1 MAKEV
6 IVNVKI
12 TAEQARKNIEELNKS
27 LNASESLVD
36 ELEDELVVLNK
47 TLEKQAGFTD
57 KALNA
62 RVKTNKE
69 IEKTTN
75 KIQREKKAIKDITK
89 ERQKNNKII
98 QQSTKQT
105 ADYSGVIG
113 ILDRQT
119 GGLISGITGITG
131 SVGKATGGFKL
142 LRVAIIGTG
151 IGALVIAIASL
162 TAAFTS
168 SEEGQNKFAKIM
180 TQIGV
185 IVGNVTDI
193 LADFGMAIIDAV
205 SNPIESIK
213 NLGKGIV
220 NFIKNPIDTIT
231 GAFGKAKEAVS
242 EFVEESK
249 KEIKIA
255 GDIADKRA
263 KADKLERKLLLDRAE
278 ATRKFNELR
287 EKAADKENVSIED
300 RIAALKEAG
309 RIEEEITLKEIEAAR
324 LRFEAKKQQNELSNS
339 TKDDLDEQAR
349 LEARLI
355 ELEAS
360 RLKKQ
365 KTLTAEITTNLR
377 EAESERKA
385 IESEKKA
392 EKKEADAKE
401 LEAEKQ
407 LAELKKQI
415 RDAEAVS
422 EDEKRALELIKIDEH
437 FRALIEKAKAN
448 DLETKELENA
458 QRQAK
463 IDKQKQFDE
472 IDEKREKEHQDKI
485 SGIKN
490 IEIQTEQQIQQA
502 KLALASQFGNLLTQ
516 IAGKNKTAAIA
527 GVLIQKA
534 SSIGQIIANTGIAN
548 AKAVAANPLLAGQPF
563 VGINTI
569 SAGLSIASTL
579 AQAQK
584 AIQQIKGAGPG
595 TTSGISGGSGGAV
608 NIPTTQAPS
617 FNLVGSD
624 PQNQLAQT
632 LATQTDKPVKA
643 FVVSG
648 DVTTAQ
654 SLDRNIIQESSL
666 G

>member
-27 LNASESLVD
+27 LNASESLID
-36 ELEDELVVLNK
+36 DLEDELVVLNK
-47 TLEKQAGFTD
+47 TLEKQAGVTD

-75 KIQREKKAIKDITK
+75 KIQREKRAIKDITK

-131 SVGKATGGFKL
+131 SIGKATGGFKL

-151 IGALVIAIASL
+151 IGALVIAITSL
-162 TAAFTS
+162 TAALTS
-168 SEEGQNKFAKIM
+168 SEEGQNKFRKFF
-180 TQIGV
+180 TQISV
-185 IVGNVTDI
+185 IIGNVTDI
-193 LADFGMAIIDAV
+193 LSDFGNVIISVFTGNFKEAGKALKDV
-205 SNPIESIK
+205 TDGIK
-213 NLGKGIV
+213 N
-220 NFIKNPIDTIT
+220 
-231 GAFGKAKEAVS
+231 FG
-242 EFVEESK
+242 EETK
-249 KEIKIA
+249 KEMQVA
-255 GDIADKRA
+255 GELADKRA
-263 KADKLERKLLLDRAE
+263 KADKLERKLLIDRAE

-339 TKDDLDEQAR
+339 TKEDLDEQAR

-377 EAESERKA
+377 EAESERKSKEA
-385 IESEKKA
+385 EKKA
-392 EKKEADAKE
+392 EQKEADAKE

-407 LAELKKQI
+407 LTELKKQI
-415 RDAEAVS
+415 RDAEANT
-422 EDEKRALELIKIDEH
+422 EDEKRALELIKIDEQ
-437 FRALIEKAKAN
+437 FAALIEKAKAN
-448 DLETKELENA
+448 GLATQELEDA

-485 SGIKN
+485 TEIKN

-548 AKAVAANPLLAGQPF
+548 AKAVAASPLSAGQPF
-563 VGINTI
+563 VTINSI
-569 SAGLSIASTL
+569 SAVLSVASTL

-595 TTSGISGGSGGAV
+595 STSGISGGTGGGAV

-617 FNLVGSD
+617 FNIVGSD
-624 PQNQLAQT
+624 SQNQLAQT
-632 LATQTDKPVKA
+632 LATQTQKPVKA

>member
-6 IVNVKI
+6 IVDVKVKV
-12 TAEQARKNIEELNKS
+12 ANAKGQLDELNKS
-27 LNASESLVD
+27 LSASEDLISDLEQELEKLND
-36 ELEDELVVLNK
+36 ELENSNGVTNEQINAQVKLA
-47 TLEKQAGFTD
+47 KQ
-57 KALNA
+57 
-62 RVKTNKE
+62 
-69 IEKTTN
+69 IENTKS
-75 KIQREKKAIKDITK
+75 KIDREKKAVVDINNKRK
-89 ERQKNNKII
+89 EQNKII
-98 QQSTKQT
+98 KDSTKST

-113 ILDRQT
+113 IVDRQT
-119 GGLISGITGITG
+119 GGLISGVTGLTG
-131 SVGKATGGFKL
+131 SIGKATGGFKL
-142 LRVAIIGTG
+142 LRTAIVATG
-151 IGALVIAIASL
+151 LGALVLAITSVA
-162 TAAFTS
+162 TAFTN
-168 SEEGQNKFAKIM
+168 SESGQNKFRKLM

-185 IVGNVTDI
+185 VVGNVTDI
-193 LADFGMAIIDAV
+193 LGDLGNVILNVFTGNFKEAGKALSDVTDG
-205 SNPIESIK
+205 IK
-213 NLGKGIV
+213 N
-220 NFIKNPIDTIT
+220 
-231 GAFGKAKEAVS
+231 FG
-242 EFVEESK
+242 EETR
-249 KEIKIA
+249 KEIAIA
-255 GDIADKRA
+255 GELADRRA
-263 KADKLERKLLLDRAE
+263 KADLLERKLIVERAE

-324 LRFEAKKQQNELSNS
+324 IRFETKKQQNELSES
-339 TKDDLDEQAR
+339 TKEDLDEQAR

-377 EAESERKA
+377 EAEAERKR
-385 IESEKKA
+385 IEAEAEA

-415 RDAEAVS
+415 RDAEANT
-422 EDEKRALELIKIDEH
+422 EEEKRALELIKIDEQ
-437 FRALIEKAKAN
+437 FQALIEKAKENGLA
-448 DLETKELENA
+448 TQELEDA

-485 SGIKN
+485 SAIKN

-534 SSIGQIIANTGIAN
+534 ASVGQIVANTGIAN
-548 AKAVAANPLLAGQPF
+548 AKAVAASPLTAGQPF
-563 VGINTI
+563 VTINSI
-569 SAGLSIASTL
+569 SAGLSIASSL

-584 AIQQIKGAGPG
+584 AIQQIQSAGPG
-595 TTSGISGGSGGAV
+595 ASSGVGSTGGGGV

-617 FNLVGSD
+617 FNIVGSD
-624 PQNQLAQT
+624 PQTQLADAIGQ
-632 LATQTDKPVKA
+632 QVQKPVKA
-643 FVVSG
+643 FVVAG
-648 DVTTAQ
+648 DVSTAQ

>member
-27 LNASESLVD
+27 LNASESLID
-36 ELEDELVVLNK
+36 DLEDELVVLNK
-47 TLEKQAGFTD
+47 TLEKQAGVTD

-75 KIQREKKAIKDITK
+75 KIQREKRAIKDITK

-131 SVGKATGGFKL
+131 SIGKATGGFKL

-151 IGALVIAIASL
+151 IGALVIAITSL

-168 SEEGQNKFAKIM
+168 SEEGQNKFRKFF
-180 TQIGV
+180 TQISV
-185 IVGNVTDI
+185 IIGNVTDI
-193 LADFGMAIIDAV
+193 LSDFGNVIISVFTGNFKEAGKALKDV
-205 SNPIESIK
+205 TDGIK
-213 NLGKGIV
+213 N
-220 NFIKNPIDTIT
+220 
-231 GAFGKAKEAVS
+231 FG
-242 EFVEESK
+242 EETK
-249 KEIKIA
+249 KEMQVA
-255 GDIADKRA
+255 GELADKRA
-263 KADKLERKLLLDRAE
+263 KADKLERKLLIDRAE

-339 TKDDLDEQAR
+339 TKEDLDEQAR

-377 EAESERKA
+377 EAESERKSKEA
-385 IESEKKA
+385 EKKA
-392 EKKEADAKE
+392 EQKEADAKE

-407 LAELKKQI
+407 LTELKKQI
-415 RDAEAVS
+415 RDAEANT
-422 EDEKRALELIKIDEH
+422 EDEKRALELIKIDEQ
-437 FRALIEKAKAN
+437 FAALIEKAKAN
-448 DLETKELENA
+448 GLATQELEDA

-485 SGIKN
+485 TEIKN

-548 AKAVAANPLLAGQPF
+548 AKAVAASPLSAGQPF
-563 VGINTI
+563 VTINSI
-569 SAGLSIASTL
+569 SAGLSVASTL

-595 TTSGISGGSGGAV
+595 STSGISGGTGGGAV

-617 FNLVGSD
+617 FNIVGSD
-624 PQNQLAQT
+624 SQNQLAQT
-632 LATQTDKPVKA
+632 LATQTQKPVKA

-654 SLDRNIIQESSL
+654 SLERNIVQESSL

>member
-12 TAEQARKNIEELNKS
+12 TADQARKNIEELNKS
-27 LNASESLVD
+27 LNASESLID

-47 TLEKQAGFTD
+47 TLEKQAGITD

-69 IEKTTN
+69 IEKTN
-75 KIQREKKAIKDITK
+75 NRIKREKKAVQDINK
-89 ERQKNNKII
+89 ERRENNKII
-98 QQSTKQT
+98 QKSTQQT

-119 GGLISGITGITG
+119 GGLITGITG
-131 SVGKATGGFKL
+131 VTSSVGKATVGFKL
-142 LRVAIIGTG
+142 LRTAIIATG
-151 IGALVIAIASL
+151 IGALVVAITSVA
-162 TAAFTS
+162 AAFRS
-168 SEEGQNKFAKIM
+168 SEEGQNKFTKFF
-180 TQIGV
+180 TQISVV
-185 IVGNVTDI
+185 IGNVTDI
-193 LADFGMAIIDAV
+193 LSDFGSAIINV
-205 SNPIESIK
+205 FT
-213 NLGKGIV
+213 G
-220 NFIKNPIDTIT
+220 NFKE
-231 GAFGKAKEAVS
+231 AKEALKDVT
-242 EFVEESK
+242 EGIRNFGEETR
-249 KEIKIA
+249 KEIETAGKIA
-255 GDIADKRA
+255 DMRAD
-263 KADKLERKLLLDRAE
+263 ADKLERKLLIDRAE

-309 RIEEEITLKEIEAAR
+309 RIEEEITLKEIKAAE

-339 TKDDLDEQAR
+339 TKEDLDEQAR

-377 EAESERKA
+377 EAESERKRIQA
-385 IESEKKA
+385 ESDA
-392 EKKEADAKE
+392 EKKQADADELAAAKE
-401 LEAEKQ
+401 LAN
-407 LAELKKQI
+407 LKKQI
-415 RDAEAVS
+415 RDAEANT
-422 EDEKRALELIKIDEH
+422 EDEKRALELIKIDEQ
-437 FRALIEKAKAN
+437 FQALIDKAKAN
-448 DLETKELENA
+448 GLATQELEDA

-485 SGIKN
+485 SQIKN

-534 SSIGQIIANTGIAN
+534 ASVGQIVANTGIAN
-548 AKAVAANPLLAGQPF
+548 AKAVAASPLTAGQPF
-563 VGINTI
+563 VTINSI
-569 SAGLSIASTL
+569 SAGLSIASSL

-595 TTSGISGGSGGAV
+595 STSGISGGSGGGAV

-617 FNLVGSD
+617 FNIVGAD
-624 PQNQLAQT
+624 TQNQLAQT
-632 LATQTDKPVKA
+632 LATQTQKPVKA

>member
-6 IVNVKI
+6 IVDVKLKV
-12 TAEQARKNIEELNKS
+12 ANAQGKLDELNKS
-27 LNASESLVD
+27 LSASEDLVS
-36 ELEDELVVLNK
+36 ELEQELADLTK
-47 TLEKQAGFTD
+47 TQSKYTD
-57 KALNA
+57 MSDKSINA
-62 RVKTNKE
+62 RVKLNKQ
-69 IEKTTN
+69 
-75 KIQREKKAIKDITK
+75 IQQTKSRIDKEKKAIVDINKKRKEQNKTIKDA
-89 ERQKNNKII
+89 NKV
-98 QQSTKQT
+98 S

-119 GGLISGITGITG
+119 GGLISGITGLTG
-131 SVGKATGGFKL
+131 SIGKASAGFKL
-142 LRVAIIGTG
+142 LRTAIIATG
-151 IGALVIAIASL
+151 LGALVIAITSVA
-162 TAAFTS
+162 TAFTA
-168 SEEGQNKFAKIM
+168 SEEGQNKFRKFF
-180 TQIGV
+180 TQISVV
-185 IVGNVTDI
+185 IGNVTDI
-193 LADFGMAIIDAV
+193 LSDFGSAIINV
-205 SNPIESIK
+205 FT
-213 NLGKGIV
+213 G
-220 NFIKNPIDTIT
+220 NFKD
-231 GAFGKAKEAVS
+231 AKEALKDVTDGIKN
-242 EFVEESK
+242 FGEETR
-249 KEIKIA
+249 KEIETA
-255 GDIADKRA
+255 GELADRRA
-263 KADKLERKLLLDRAE
+263 KADLLERKLITERAE

-300 RIAALKEAG
+300 RIAALTEAG

-324 LRFEAKKQQNELSNS
+324 IRFETKKAENELSKS
-339 TKDDLDEQAR
+339 TKADLDEQAQ

-355 ELEAS
+355 DLESS

-377 EAESERKA
+377 EAESERKRLQA
-385 IESEKKA
+385 EADA

-415 RDAEAVS
+415 RDAEANT
-422 EDEKRALELIKIDEH
+422 EEEKRALELIKIDEQ
-437 FRALIEKAKAN
+437 FQALIEKAKAN
-448 DLETKELENA
+448 GLATQELEDA

-485 SGIKN
+485 SAIKN

-534 SSIGQIIANTGIAN
+534 ASVGQIVANTGIAN
-548 AKAVAANPLLAGQPF
+548 AKAVAASPLTAGQPF
-563 VGINTI
+563 VTINSI
-569 SAGLSIASTL
+569 SAGLSIASSL

-584 AIQQIKGAGPG
+584 AIQQIQSAGPG
-595 TTSGISGGSGGAV
+595 ASSGVGSTGGGGV

-617 FNLVGSD
+617 FNIVGSD
-624 PQNQLAQT
+624 PQTQLADAIGQQ
-632 LATQTDKPVKA
+632 AQKPVKA
-643 FVVSG
+643 FVVAG
-648 DVTTAQ
+648 DVSTAQ

>member
-12 TAEQARKNIEELNKS
+12 TADQARKNIEELNKS
-27 LNASESLVD
+27 LNASESLID

-47 TLEKQAGFTD
+47 TLEKQAGITD

-69 IEKTTN
+69 IEKTN
-75 KIQREKKAIKDITK
+75 NRIKREKKAVQDINK
-89 ERQKNNKII
+89 ERRENNKII
-98 QQSTKQT
+98 QKSTQQT

-119 GGLISGITGITG
+119 GGLITGITGVTG
-131 SVGKATGGFKL
+131 SVGKATKGFKL
-142 LRVAIIGTG
+142 LRTAIIATG
-151 IGALVIAIASL
+151 IGALVIAITSVA
-162 TAAFTS
+162 AAFTS
-168 SEEGQNKFAKIM
+168 SEEGQNKFRKFF
-180 TQIGV
+180 TQIKVV
-185 IVGNVTDI
+185 IGNVTDI
-193 LADFGMAIIDAV
+193 LSDFGNVIINV
-205 SNPIESIK
+205 FT
-213 NLGKGIV
+213 G
-220 NFIKNPIDTIT
+220 NFK
-231 GAFGKAKEAVS
+231 AAKEAIKDVT
-242 EFVEESK
+242 EGIKNFGEETK
-249 KEIKIA
+249 KEIGLA
-255 GDIADKRA
+255 GELADKRA
-263 KADKLERKLLLDRAE
+263 KADKLERQLLIDRAE
-278 ATRKFNELR
+278 ANRKFNELR

-309 RIEEEITLKEIEAAR
+309 RIEDDITKKEIEAAKLR
-324 LRFEAKKQQNELSNS
+324 LEAKETENSLGKS
-339 TKDDLDEQAR
+339 TKEDLDE
-349 LEARLI
+349 EAALRAKVI

-377 EAESERKA
+377 EE
-385 IESEKKA
+385 KA
-392 EKKEADAKE
+392 EKKRIENEEAAEKKAADDEAERKRKEKRDKEIADAK
-401 LEAEKQ
+401 A
-407 LAELKKQI
+407 LADLKNTI

-422 EDEKRALELIKIDEH
+422 EEEKRALELIKIDEQ
-437 FRALIEKAKAN
+437 FAALIEKAKAN
-448 DLETKELENA
+448 GLATQELEDA

-485 SGIKN
+485 TEIKN

-548 AKAVAANPLLAGQPF
+548 AKAVAASPLSAGQPF
-563 VGINTI
+563 VTINSI
-569 SAGLSIASTL
+569 SAGLSVASTL

-595 TTSGISGGSGGAV
+595 STSGISGGTGGGAV

-617 FNLVGSD
+617 FNIVGSD
-624 PQNQLAQT
+624 SQNQLAQT
-632 LATQTDKPVKA
+632 LATQTQKPVKA